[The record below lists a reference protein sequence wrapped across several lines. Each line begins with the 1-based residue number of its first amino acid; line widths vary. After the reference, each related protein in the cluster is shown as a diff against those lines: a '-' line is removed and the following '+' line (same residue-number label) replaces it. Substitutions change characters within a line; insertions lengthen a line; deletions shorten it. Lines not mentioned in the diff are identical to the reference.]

1 MKLIQVFVGGRYH
14 SLVPIIRE
22 VYENGRDFY
31 HAVAVVKKGT
41 MMHVETF
48 EDLRDAKACFSKVG
62 SLAGDTMT

>member
-1 MKLIQVFVGGRYH
+1 M
-14 SLVPIIRE
+14 VPIIRE